1 MKKKILI
8 TSPPGMGKTTAIKKF
23 VDLAK
28 GKLKI
33 SGFFTEEIRDASG
46 KRTGFKIL
54 TLDGKVGVLAD
65 INLKSPYKV
74 GKYGVNIKDI
84 ENIAIPSIDTD
95 AEVIVIDEIGKME
108 CFSKTFVQ
116 KVFSLLDSDKILVG
130 TIKEKGDE
138 IIDKIKSH
146 QDVELIKLTIAN
158 RDDIPMMILIGLKKF
173 YKARKSAPLEKSNF
187 HLKKLSSN
195 YYPLNL

>member
-8 TSPPGMGKTTAIKKF
+8 TSPPGTGKTTAIKKF
-23 VDLAK
+23 VDLARE
-28 GKLKI
+28 KLKM
-33 SGFFTEEIRDASG
+33 SGFLTEEIRDKSG

-54 TLDGKVGVLAD
+54 TLDGKTGILAD
-65 INLKSPYKV
+65 INLKSHYKV

-108 CFSKTFVQ
+108 CLSKTFVQ
-116 KVFSLLDSDKILVG
+116 KVFFLLDSDKILVG

-138 IIDKIKSH
+138 IIEKIKTH
-146 QDVELIKLTIAN
+146 QDVELIKLTIEN
-158 RDDIPMMILIGLKKF
+158 RDELPMMIFERVEKI
-173 YKARKSAPLEKSNF
+173 YKARKSAPLKN
-187 HLKKLSSN
+187 
-195 YYPLNL
+195 